1 VSQKE
6 EGMKTTFI
14 YKVNDYAPAIGTI
27 VTLETPD
34 VAEMLSLCGFDW
46 LFIDMEHGPLSPGT
60 TQHIIQAVGGE
71 CSSIVRVPE
80 NSEVWIKKAL
90 DTGCDGVI
98 VPQVKSAE
106 DARLAVSA
114 TKFPPQGSR
123 SVGIARAHGYGM
135 SFTEYVASANE
146 KVALVILIE
155 HIDAVSNLEEI
166 LAVRGIDGVLIGPYD
181 LSGSMNML
189 GQVTSEPVRASV
201 AEIKKKCQEK
211 SVPVGMFV
219 MNAEDA
225 QQEIDDGCKFIVVGI
240 DSVLLW
246 NAAKNALDTV
256 LKSSRQ

>member
-1 VSQKE
+1 
-6 EGMKTTFI
+6 MKTTFI

-46 LFIDMEHGPLSPGT
+46 LFIDMEHGPLSPAT
-60 TQHIIQAVGGE
+60 TQHIIQAVGGD

-106 DARLAVSA
+106 DARLAVTA

-135 SFTEYVASANE
+135 SFTEYVAE
-146 KVALVILIE
+146 
-155 HIDAVSNLEEI
+155 VSSNVVDRLLRSRGYLL
-166 LAVRGIDGVLIGPYD
+166 LASFDQ
-181 LSGSMNML
+181 LSVSELGSSPHQCH
-189 GQVTSEPVRASV
+189 QVSPS
-201 AEIKKKCQEK
+201 
-211 SVPVGMFV
+211 
-219 MNAEDA
+219 
-225 QQEIDDGCKFIVVGI
+225 
-240 DSVLLW
+240 
-246 NAAKNALDTV
+246 
-256 LKSSRQ
+256 

>member
-1 VSQKE
+1 
-6 EGMKTTFI
+6 MKTTFI

-60 TQHIIQAVGGE
+60 TQHIIQAIADD

-80 NSEVWIKKAL
+80 NREAWVKKAL

-98 VPQVKSAE
+98 VPQVSSAE
-106 DARLAVSA
+106 EARLAVTA

-135 SFTEYVASANE
+135 SFTEYVASAND
-146 KVALVILIE
+146 KVALVIQIE
-155 HIDAVSNLEEI
+155 HIDAINNIEEI
-166 LAVRGIDGVLIGPYD
+166 LAVPGIDGVLIGPYD

-189 GQVTSEPVRASV
+189 GQVTSEPVRSSI

-211 SVPVGMFV
+211 SIPVGMFV
-219 MNAEDA
+219 MQAEDA
-225 QQEIDDGCKFIVVGI
+225 QEEINDGCKFIVVGI
-240 DSVLLW
+240 DSVLIW
-246 NAAKNALDTV
+246 NAAKNALDAV
-256 LKSSRQ
+256 RKR

>member
-1 VSQKE
+1 
-6 EGMKTTFI
+6 MKTTFI
-14 YKVNDYAPAIGTI
+14 DKINDHAPAIGTI

-34 VAEMLSLCGFDW
+34 VAEVLSLCGFDW
-46 LFIDMEHGPLSPGT
+46 LFMDMEHGMLSPGT
-60 TQHIIQAVGGE
+60 TQHIIQAVGGD

-106 DARLAVSA
+106 DARLAVAAS
-114 TKFPPQGSR
+114 KFPPQGSR

-135 SFTEYVASANE
+135 SFTEYVTSAND
-146 KVALVILIE
+146 KIALVILVE
-155 HIDAVSNLEEI
+155 HIDAVDNLEEI
-166 LAVRGIDGVLIGPYD
+166 LAVAGIDGVLIGPYD

-189 GQVTSEPVRASV
+189 GQVTSEPVRSSI

-211 SVPVGMFV
+211 SIPVGMFV
-219 MNAEDA
+219 MKAEDA
-225 QQEIDDGCKFIVVGI
+225 QNEIDDGCKFVVVGI

-246 NAAKNALDTV
+246 SAAKNALDTV
-256 LKSSRQ
+256 LKRSRQ

>member
-14 YKVNDYAPAIGTI
+14 YKVNHYAPAIGTI

-46 LFIDMEHGPLSPGT
+46 LFIDMEHGPLSPAT

-98 VPQVKSAE
+98 VPQVKSAQ

-123 SVGIARAHGYGM
+123 SVGIARAHEYGM

-146 KVALVILIE
+146 KVALVIMIE

-166 LAVRGIDGVLIGPYD
+166 LAVGGIDGVLIGPYD

-189 GQVTSEPVRASV
+189 GQVRSEPVRASV
-201 AEIKKKCQEK
+201 AQIKKKCQQK

-246 NAAKNALDTV
+246 NAAKTALDTV
-256 LKSSRQ
+256 LKLAF

>member
-1 VSQKE
+1 
-6 EGMKTTFI
+6 MKTTFI
-14 YKVNDYAPAIGTI
+14 DKINDYAPAIGTI

-60 TQHIIQAVGGE
+60 TQHIIQAIADD

-80 NSEVWIKKAL
+80 NSEVWVKKAL

-98 VPQVKSAE
+98 VPQVSSAE
-106 DARLAVSA
+106 EARLAVTA

-135 SFTEYVASANE
+135 SFTEYVASAND
-146 KVALVILIE
+146 KVALVIQIE
-155 HIDAVSNLEEI
+155 HIDAINNIEEI
-166 LAVRGIDGVLIGPYD
+166 LAVPGIDGVLIGPYD

-189 GQVTSEPVRASV
+189 GQVTSEPVRSSI

-211 SVPVGMFV
+211 SIPVGMFV
-219 MNAEDA
+219 MQAEDA
-225 QQEIDDGCKFIVVGI
+225 QEEINDGCKFIVVGI
-240 DSVLLW
+240 DSVLIW
-246 NAAKNALDTV
+246 NAAKNALDAV
-256 LKSSRQ
+256 RKR

>member
-1 VSQKE
+1 
-6 EGMKTTFI
+6 
-14 YKVNDYAPAIGTI
+14 
-27 VTLETPD
+27 
-34 VAEMLSLCGFDW
+34 MLSLCGFDW
-46 LFIDMEHGPLSPGT
+46 LFIDMEHGPLSPAT
-60 TQHIIQAVGGE
+60 TQHIIQAVGGD

-114 TKFPPQGSR
+114 TKFPPRGSR
-123 SVGIARAHGYGM
+123 SVGIARAHEYGM

-146 KVALVILIE
+146 NVALVILIE

-256 LKSSRQ
+256 LERSRQ